1 MNADDMEPEVA
12 PRIEDAHEPAL
23 LADIV
28 EDSSLVEVHIHSSP
42 GTHSAPVVLYPHC
55 RGTLVDLG
63 LDRTLMEVALHKG
76 DEAVGHA
83 DTGAGV
89 LQIHHSHLEGGD
101 KHLGC
106 WLHDGSLRQL
116 AL

>member
-1 MNADDMEPEVA
+1 VNADDMEPEAA

-42 GTHSAPVVLYPHC
+42 GTHSAPVVPYPHR

-63 LDRTLMEVALHKG
+63 LDRTSMEVALHKG

-89 LQIHHSHLEGGD
+89 LRIHHSHLEGGD
-101 KHLGC
+101 EHLGR